1 MAFTTI
7 DDPSLYFRVKTYT
20 GNGTNDTAITWDETH
35 ANMQPDWLWFKN
47 RSAAQ
52 SHAIFDSVRGA
63 LKRLIINETG
73 AEGTEN
79 TNLDSFDS
87 NGFTVDNEAIVN
99 GNGNNKLIVTGKQ
112 LLHYQ
117 L

>member
-7 DDPSLYFRVKTYT
+7 DDPSLYFRIKTYT

-73 AEGTEN
+73 AE
-79 TNLDSFDS
+79 
-87 NGFTVDNEAIVN
+87 
-99 GNGNNKLIVTGKQ
+99 
-112 LLHYQ
+112 
-117 L
+117 